1 MVEEY
6 NYVDIEHAIKTH
18 DMLLAKTGGL
28 SGIKEK
34 GLLDSSLYHIQN
46 DVYYPTFEEKITH
59 LMFSIAKNH
68 AFMDGNKRTSISLGA
83 YFLLINGYP
92 SWIVSKFIIDMED
105 LILLLVEDILSKE
118 QFGELLA
125 LIISENPIP
134 DKLQLLLINS
144 LAELQKRE
152 KERN

>member
-1 MVEEY
+1 M
-6 NYVDIEHAIKTH
+6 
-18 DMLLAKTGGL
+18 
-28 SGIKEK
+28 
-34 GLLDSSLYHIQN
+34 
-46 DVYYPTFEEKITH
+46 YYPTFEEKITH

-68 AFMDGNKRTSISLGA
+68 AFVDGNKRTSISLGA

-118 QFGELLA
+118 QFGEFLA

-144 LAELQKRE
+144 LTELQKRE
-152 KERN
+152 KERS